1 MKRVLVFA
9 LSFLFFIL
17 FTACNADGQTTSQ
30 EVPLGDSSAV
40 SNTEETPS
48 ASIENESESDQPSK
62 ESESMKIKITVDD
75 TTLTAVPEENSSA
88 EAFLAMLEEGPV
100 TISMSDYAGME
111 KVGPLGRN
119 LPQNDAPISVDA
131 GDVILY
137 QGNQITI
144 YYDTNTWS
152 FTKLATIEGATK
164 ESLLDVLGSGD
175 VTVTFSLA
183 ES

>member
-1 MKRVLVFA
+1 
-9 LSFLFFIL
+9 
-17 FTACNADGQTTSQ
+17 
-30 EVPLGDSSAV
+30 
-40 SNTEETPS
+40 
-48 ASIENESESDQPSK
+48 
-62 ESESMKIKITVDD
+62 MKIDITVGD

-144 YYDTNTWS
+144 YYDTNSWS
-152 FTKLATIEGATK
+152 FTKLATIKGATK

>member
-9 LSFLFFIL
+9 LLFLFFVL

-30 EVPLGDSSAV
+30 EIPVADSPVVA
-40 SNTEETPS
+40 NTEESSS
-48 ASIENESESDQPSK
+48 ASIESKPESNQPSK
-62 ESESMKIKITVDD
+62 ESESMKIEITVGD

-100 TISMSDYAGME
+100 TVSMSDYAGME
-111 KVGPLGRN
+111 KVGALGRN
-119 LPQNDAPISVDA
+119 LPQNDAPIRVDA

-144 YYDTNTWS
+144 YYDTNSWS
-152 FTKLATIEGATK
+152 FTKLAAIESATK
-164 ESLLDVLGSGD
+164 ESLLDVLGSGE